1 MEEKL
6 LKFAGKVQD
15 NRYISA
21 ISEGL
26 MAMFPILLL
35 GSFALLFA
43 VLPIEAW
50 SNFIV
55 KIGLQPYLFA
65 IQSLT
70 VNTVSLYAAFSIAY
84 KLADSFDEEGLIPGA
99 LSVFSF
105 LILTPLLEGAIDPS
119 WLSAQGLFIA
129 IIAGLL
135 STKLYVFLKQNDVTI
150 KMPESVPGFVQNT
163 FASLIPV
170 FIVGVLAMLISWI
183 FSFTSYGSLA
193 ELVYSLVAEPLLGL
207 SGSVWSLVIIV
218 LVQMVLWFFGVHG
231 SLVVSTFIQTLY
243 VPLDI
248 NQQAAVVEGTA
259 NSDLP
264 NILGQGFYSVFSGI
278 GGAGGTLSLLLVIF
292 VLGKSTQYKTLGNL
306 SLVPGMFTVNEPIIF
321 GFPLIMN
328 PIMAVPFITVPVI
341 QTLGAYAAIAVGLVP
356 RLNGVNPGFGLPVF
370 VNGFMTGG
378 WRVSLLQLVLV
389 ILGAFV
395 YYPFFRMADKKAF
408 SEEK

>member
-6 LKFAGKVQD
+6 LRFAGKVQN

-21 ISEGL
+21 ISQGL

-43 VLPIEAW
+43 VLPIETW
-50 SNFIV
+50 TNFIA
-55 KIGLQPYLFA
+55 KIGLQPYLLA
-65 IQSLT
+65 VQSLT
-70 VNTVSLYAAFSIAY
+70 VNSISLYAAFSIAY
-84 KLADSFDEEGLIPGA
+84 KLADSFDEDGLIPGA

-105 LILTPLLEGAIDPS
+105 LVLTPLLEGAIDPT

-135 STKLYVFLKQNDVTI
+135 STRLYVLLKQNNVTI

-163 FASLIPV
+163 FTSLIPV
-170 FIVGVLAMLISWI
+170 MIVGILAMLVSWG
-183 FSFTSYGSLA
+183 FSFTAYGSLA
-193 ELVYSLVAEPLLGL
+193 ELVYSVIAVPLLGL
-207 SGSVWSLVIIV
+207 SGNVWSLVIIV

-248 NQQAAVVEGTA
+248 NQQAAVVDGTA

-278 GGAGGTLSLLLVIF
+278 GGAGGTLSLLLVIL
-292 VLGKSTQYKTLGNL
+292 VLGKSAQYKTLGKL
-306 SLVPGMFTVNEPIIF
+306 SLIPGMFTVNEPVIF

-328 PIMAVPFITVPVI
+328 PIMAVPFIIVPVI

-370 VNGFMTGG
+370 INGFMTGG
-378 WRVSLLQLVLV
+378 WRVSFLQLVLV
-389 ILGAFV
+389 ILGALI
-395 YYPFFRMADKKAF
+395 YYPFFRIADKKAF
-408 SEEK
+408 SEEE